1 MAVVLNIP
9 VGNDDTGNALL
20 LRKTLKV
27 IVCDNPDILRRLTF
41 NDFVVELPRHVC
53 GSDNDGTGRL
63 VRTAKRSN
71 DRSQNDETEHQK
83 TGRSCGRGI
92 AGRQHR
98 EDVKEKSSNQQSC
111 TGGFKNFLNE
121 DLRLGIDEKFIDTV

>member
-41 NDFVVELPRHVC
+41 NDFVVELPRHV
-53 GSDNDGTGRL
+53 
-63 VRTAKRSN
+63 
-71 DRSQNDETEHQK
+71 
-83 TGRSCGRGI
+83 
-92 AGRQHR
+92 
-98 EDVKEKSSNQQSC
+98 
-111 TGGFKNFLNE
+111 
-121 DLRLGIDEKFIDTV
+121 